1 MCRLCAAK
9 SIHSLAEGLSPVQ
22 KNRFHN
28 KWQYLYIESIC
39 NDPQVLE
46 QNYRYKMMY
55 SPDYKDVNTDE
66 VSCYCMTHSASSVFV
81 LACAAYI
88 FSHPLGSTIE
98 TFLQVESPVY
108 A

>member
-1 MCRLCAAK
+1 MVAVSDQAA
-9 SIHSLAEGLSPVQ
+9 LLLQ

-55 SPDYKDVNTDE
+55 SPDYKDVNTEE
-66 VSCYCMTHSASSVFV
+66 VSHLLVTMTLPSA
-81 LACAAYI
+81 
-88 FSHPLGSTIE
+88 
-98 TFLQVESPVY
+98 
-108 A
+108 

>member
-1 MCRLCAAK
+1 MLHSGLHRSAEVVHVSITMIVILSDHAA
-9 SIHSLAEGLSPVQ
+9 LLLQ

-55 SPDYKDVNTDE
+55 SPDYKDVNTEE
-66 VSCYCMTHSASSVFV
+66 VSCMPVV
-81 LACAAYI
+81 LFAFCT
-88 FSHPLGSTIE
+88 SRP
-98 TFLQVESPVY
+98 
-108 A
+108 

>member
-1 MCRLCAAK
+1 MLC
-9 SIHSLAEGLSPVQ
+9 LLTCDDLQ

-66 VSCYCMTHSASSVFV
+66 VSSAQHDALCLSIK
-81 LACAAYI
+81 CAVCA
-88 FSHPLGSTIE
+88 H
-98 TFLQVESPVY
+98 
-108 A
+108 